1 VFAFRA
7 PIADNLLR
15 AVNFTRHYM
24 LKHGFVRVHPGDRT
38 LLALLAL
45 SNLVCL
51 IRWPAVGAPLTPI
64 ALALIGLFVGAVVV
78 TSVLTRWQ
86 DRRWVPFVR
95 AAVTVTV
102 VFSLY
107 TVLGKLG
114 VIAMPYLADA
124 ALSSADNWLLG
135 FDPSLALQPYQT
147 PSRIEFLSLFY
158 AAFIPYIYFS
168 LFLGCIGKP
177 QLERDQYLTGWIFT
191 YAISYLGY
199 IFLPAHGPGVFQA
212 DQYQVAL
219 HGGSFYRLVVLGN
232 EATGGLQGVF
242 PSLHVGCSVYLCVSD
257 LRKNR
262 LRGLTYLPLI
272 VLIYVATI
280 FLRYHYIVDL
290 VAGTIIPVVC
300 IALGERVVNH
310 WALMRLAAGLPA
322 LPGGDGDAV
331 PIGASYGAVGRPP
344 FLPSH

>member
-1 VFAFRA
+1 MLRYFFA
-7 PIADNLLR
+7 
-15 AVNFTRHYM
+15 
-24 LKHGFVRVHPGDRT
+24 RVHPGDRT

-45 SNLVCL
+45 SIFVCV
-51 IRWPAVGAPLTPI
+51 IRWPAVGVPLTPI
-64 ALALIGLFVGAVVV
+64 ALALIGLFAGLVVA
-78 TSVLTRWQ
+78 TYVLTRWE

-95 AAVTVTV
+95 AVVIVTV

-107 TVLGKLG
+107 TALGKLG

-124 ALSSADNWLLG
+124 ALSHADNWLFG
-135 FDPSLALQPYQT
+135 FDPSLAIQPYQT
-147 PSRIEFLSLFY
+147 PARIEFLSFVY
-158 AAFIPYIYFS
+158 ASFIPYIYFS

-177 QLERDQYLTGWIFT
+177 TLERDQYLTGWIFT

-199 IFLPAHGPGVFQA
+199 IFVPAHGPVVFQA
-212 DQYQVAL
+212 DQYRVAL
-219 HGGSFYRLVVLGN
+219 EGGFFYRLVVLGN

-257 LRKNR
+257 LRKNL
-262 LRGLTYLPLI
+262 LRGLTYLPLV

-290 VAGTIIPVVC
+290 IAGTIIPVVC
-300 IALGERVVNH
+300 ILLGERVVNR
-310 WALMRLAAGLPA
+310 WATARRAMGLAN

-331 PIGASYGAVGRPP
+331 PIGASYGAIGGASI
-344 FLPSH
+344 LPSY

>member
-1 VFAFRA
+1 
-7 PIADNLLR
+7 
-15 AVNFTRHYM
+15 M
-24 LKHGFVRVHPGDRT
+24 LKHFLVRLHPGDRT

-45 SNLVCL
+45 ANLVCL
-51 IRWPAVGAPLTPI
+51 VRWRAVGAPLTPI
-64 ALALIGLFVGAVVV
+64 ALAVIALFVGQIIATV
-78 TSVLTRWQ
+78 VLTLCE

-95 AAVTVTV
+95 AVVTMTV

-114 VIAMPYLADA
+114 VVAMPYLADA
-124 ALSSADNWLLG
+124 ALSHADNWLLG
-135 FDPSLALQPYQT
+135 FDPSLAIQPYQT
-147 PSRIEFLSLFY
+147 RATIEFVSFCY
-158 AAFIPYIYFS
+158 AAFIPYIYVS

-177 QLERDQYLTGWIFT
+177 PLERDQYLTGWIFT

-199 IFLPAHGPGVFQA
+199 IFVPAHGPGVFQA

-219 HGGSFYRLVVLGN
+219 DSGFFYRLVVLGN

-242 PSLHVGCSVYLCVSD
+242 PSLHVGCSVYLCASD
-257 LRKNR
+257 LRKNL

-290 VAGTIIPVVC
+290 IAGMIIPVAC
-300 IALGERVVNH
+300 IFLGERAVNR
-310 WALMRLAAGLPA
+310 WAQARRSAGLA
-322 LPGGDGDAV
+322 DLPGGDGDAV
-331 PIGASYGAVGRPP
+331 PIRASDGPFGGAHL
-344 FLPSH
+344 FPSH